1 MGIAGIMLLGFIS
14 LDKLGVDLFPNLNNP
29 SIYVEI
35 KAGERPPEEIE
46 ELYVDRIEAMAI
58 RQSDVLNV
66 SSTSQVGSGQI
77 IVEYL
82 WGKDMD
88 EAYLELQKALSG
100 FNQLDGLE
108 SINITQHDP
117 NATPVLTIA
126 MQHNEIKDLN
136 ELRKVAENYIRNE
149 LIRIEGIADVE
160 LSGQELYEVN
170 IETDDA
176 RLEAFNIT
184 MAEIAN
190 KIKSYN
196 QNVSGGSV
204 VEMGRRY
211 VVKGIS
217 ELQQIE
223 DLNDII
229 LRVDQPTEENSIKNK
244 VALRLADVASV
255 SYKLKDPENIIRFN
269 GEKCIGLLVYKET
282 RYNTVKSVEKLKEAL
297 AEITNA
303 LPGYTF
309 TVVQDQGKFI
319 SAAVSEVEESAMY
332 GIVLAVFILLL
343 FLRRL
348 STTLIVSIAIPV
360 SIVATFTLMYFN
372 NLTLNIMS
380 LGGLALGAGMLVD
393 NAIVVM
399 ENIFRNHEK
408 GLSRKDAA
416 IVGTSQV
423 GGAIVASTL
432 TTIVVFLPIVYLQG
446 ASGALFK
453 EQALTVTYSLLSS
466 LVVAIL
472 VIPMLYNMFSGKKKA
487 TETQA
492 SSVEIK
498 GYGNFVYRVLDH
510 SGWIVLGGV
519 IILMAGYFM
528 TRQIGSEFM
537 PKAESNEFLVDVT
550 LPEGTSLERTDNSAF
565 NVEGIVEQMCG
576 DNLEFVYAQIGPV
589 AGLTDN
595 AQSIFM
601 DQNTA
606 VLKVRLK
613 EDSKYSST
621 QIMTALAE
629 YYDGN
634 TFVDI
639 VTRQEESALQNILG
653 TNASPVIIELIG
665 KEFSELETI
674 VADVLPII
682 YTVPGLINI
691 QSSVEGGA
699 PEVEVEIDRYR
710 AGMLNIDLTTVVDA
724 ISQKLQGTEAGQME
738 VEGELS
744 DILIKV
750 TELQLS
756 ELENMRIMAGNT
768 QVPLREIADVRLG
781 TSPKQILHNNQN
793 RIIRINASLKEGVAL
808 DQAAKSINSALAAY
822 TFPAEYKYNISGE
835 EEMRKESMKSMSF
848 ALILSLLLVYMVLA
862 SQFESL
868 VHPFT
873 ILLTVPLAVVGGLAV
888 FYISGKPMN
897 IMAYIGIIM
906 LVGIAVNDSI
916 ILVDAINQQKSAG
929 LKLRDAIA
937 SAGQQ
942 RIRPIIMTTLTTILA
957 LFPLT
962 FGFGEAASLRSPM
975 AWAVIGGLITSTI
988 LTLVIIPAVYY
999 LIDKGIRKIKPT
1011 KVEETNVVEVPS

>member
-822 TFPAEYKYNISGE
+822 TFPAEYKYNITGE